1 MKRVH
6 AVALAIAVVASLVQA
21 QEFPSRPL
29 KFIVPAPPGGA
40 PDAVARVV
48 GQRLS
53 TQLGQQVVVENRGGG
68 NGIIGS
74 EAAARAPADGYT
86 LVIGYAGPFSINPG
100 LVANLP
106 YDVVK
111 DFTPLTLLAASQNV
125 LVVHPSFPARSVA
138 ELIAAAREQPG
149 KINYASGGTGQSS
162 HLSMELM
169 LHMAG
174 VRMTHIPYKGAG
186 PALADTIS
194 GHVPLHF
201 LALTP
206 AIPLIRS
213 GKLVALGVTG
223 ATRAPSLPEVP
234 TIAEAG
240 LPGFQVLTW
249 YGALVPSATP
259 KPVVARLHTEL
270 VAALKS
276 PEIVE
281 FYRRQGLEPG
291 GNSSEAFGIYLKEE
305 IDKWKQLIKD
315 AGITRD

>member
-6 AVALAIAVVASLVQA
+6 LFALALAALASCVQA

-48 GQRLS
+48 GQRLA

-74 EAAARAPADGYT
+74 EAGARAPADGYT
-86 LVIGYAGPFSINPG
+86 VVIGYAGPFSINPG
-100 LVANLP
+100 LVPNLP
-106 YDVVK
+106 YDVIK

-138 ELIAAAREQPG
+138 ELISAARTQPG
-149 KINYASGGTGQSS
+149 TINYASGGTGQSS

-174 VRMTHIPYKGAG
+174 VKMTHIPYKGAG

-206 AIPLIRS
+206 AIPLIKS

-223 ATRAPSLPEVP
+223 AARATSLPEVP

-240 LPGFQVLTW
+240 LPGYQVLTW

-259 KPVVARLHTEL
+259 KPVVARLHAEL

-276 PEIVE
+276 PELVE
-281 FYRRQGLEPG
+281 FYKRQGLEPG